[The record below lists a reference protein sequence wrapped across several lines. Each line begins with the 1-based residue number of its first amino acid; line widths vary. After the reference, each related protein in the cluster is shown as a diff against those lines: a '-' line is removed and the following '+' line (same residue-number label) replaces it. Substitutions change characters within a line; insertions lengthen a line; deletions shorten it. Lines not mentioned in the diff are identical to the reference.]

1 MRNCWL
7 GCVYGLAVLLT
18 ACTVERA
25 GGESGVGACS
35 DGTDNDG
42 DNAVDCA
49 DPDCQAESVCG
60 RAAPLKEPDGG
71 EPIEPNPPPSA
82 ISKPDADAS
91 MVMGPS
97 AEPNAMDAAVGAQAP
112 DEVLPDPDDPPDAA
126 VVAADASRTCGS
138 CAADESCIEGYC
150 VPNEAVFVELWD
162 VVHISTVFP
171 RVLETPSGLMCIDV
185 GCLLVDAEA
194 SLEFPFCPCRPD
206 PVVRVLVTRPGETP
220 ATVAETPSKFSTQDN
235 DTLDLDVNA
244 QIALRPEYQITLQA
258 IDTDGAIETVVFECS
273 MAADAELL
281 GSGRL
286 SCTHDY
292 EAAGDQPFTAS
303 ITVTIQPSNPGSST
317 P

>member
-1 MRNCWL
+1 
-7 GCVYGLAVLLT
+7 VYGLAVLLT

-60 RAAPLKEPDGG
+60 RAAPLREPDGG
-71 EPIEPNPPPSA
+71 DDSKPNPPPTA
-82 ISKPDADAS
+82 ISKPEPDAS
-91 MVMGPS
+91 SAADPS
-97 AEPNAMDAAVGAQAP
+97 AEPSAMDGAVAAQAP
-112 DEVLPDPDDPPDAA
+112 DEMLPDPDDPPDAA
-126 VVAADASRTCGS
+126 VPAGDASKPCGS

-162 VVHISTVFP
+162 VVHIKTVFP

-185 GCLLVDAEA
+185 GCPVPAAVPSID
-194 SLEFPFCPCRPD
+194 FPFCPCVAD
-206 PVVRVLVTRPGETP
+206 PLVRVLVTRPGETP
-220 ATVAETPSKFSTQDN
+220 ATVAETPFSLLAQDE
-235 DTLDLDVNA
+235 DELEWDVNA

-258 IDTDGAIETVVFECS
+258 IDTDGALETVVFECS

-281 GSGRL
+281 GSGTL

-292 EAAGDQPFTAS
+292 PTSSDHSFTAS
-303 ITVTIQPSNPGSST
+303 ITATIQPANPGTST
-317 P
+317 PSP